1 MMEMI
6 ESAANSPLEYTE
18 TVNGI
23 EDREART
30 RARTHTEIMS
40 DLGFETP
47 APMPK
52 HFRDAWSIL
61 LVFFLVH
68 QSFNTDYGRLESN
81 VCSRETAVFW

>member
-18 TVNGI
+18 TVHGM
-23 EDREART
+23 EVRE
-30 RARTHTEIMS
+30 ARTHTEIMS
-40 DLGFETP
+40 DLGFKTM
-47 APMPK
+47 APVPK
-52 HFRDAWSIL
+52 RFRNAWSIL

-68 QSFNTDYGRLESN
+68 LSFNTDYGRLESS